1 MPMIST
7 RHRHPAF
14 TLIEL
19 LVVISVIALL
29 IGILLPSLGAARD
42 TARSIVC
49 QSRLRSLGQGQAFY
63 MSSNKDYYAGPNTS
77 GAKGQSF
84 TPDYNLGA
92 NVYYVGDQGST
103 TPTST
108 HDWISPTL
116 GDSMNLSVNR
126 AGRTQ
131 QIFNVMACPSAKYRN
146 NLLYGSA
153 TDKSHFTN
161 LINSTE
167 GFKQVSYLSPSAF
180 HYKPNE
186 QVAKSQKYREIGSP
200 SSIVLKYNEF
210 QTPVRINPRFQPRFD
225 LLGAQASSKILA
237 ADGTRYFE
245 AGQLDF
251 DIAPSP
257 GVFGSFTDP
266 GAIFHGST
274 AYGRNFAGAP
284 NNLLL
289 SIRHR
294 GEKLNAV
301 MFDGHAETLAKTRY
315 YEDASLWYPGGSVF
329 NGGGAATP
337 ESMKKYK
344 DGDFIN

>member
-1 MPMIST
+1 MQTRST
-7 RHRHPAF
+7 SRPAAF

-29 IGILLPSLGAARD
+29 IGILLPALGAARD

-49 QSRLRSLGQGQAFY
+49 QSRLRGLGQGQSFY
-63 MSSNKDYYAGPNTS
+63 MGSNKDYWAGPNTS

-84 TPDYNLGA
+84 TADFNLGA
-92 NVYYVGDQGST
+92 NVYYVGDQSPA

-116 GDSMNLSVNR
+116 GDSMNLSPNR

-131 QIFNVMACPSAKYRN
+131 QIFNVLACPSARFRN
-146 NLLYGSA
+146 NVLYGNA
-153 TDKSHFTN
+153 PDKSHFTN
-161 LINSTE
+161 LINSGE
-167 GFKQVSYLSPSAF
+167 GYKQTSYLSPSAF

-186 QVAKSQKYREIGSP
+186 TIAKAQRYKEPGSSVAVI
-200 SSIVLKYNEF
+200 LKYNEY
-210 QTPVRINPRFQPRFD
+210 QTPVQINPKFQPRFD
-225 LLGAQASSKILA
+225 LIGGQPASKILV
-237 ADGTRYFE
+237 ADGTRYYE
-245 AGQLDF
+245 SGQLDF
-251 DIAPSP
+251 DIAPAPSI
-257 GVFGSFTDP
+257 FGSFTDP
-266 GAIFHGST
+266 GALFHGST
-274 AYGRNFAGAP
+274 AYGRSFKEAP

-294 GEKLNAV
+294 GEKINAA
-301 MFDGHAETLAKTRY
+301 MFDGHVETLAKTRY
-315 YEDASLWYPGGSVF
+315 YEDASLWYPGGSKF
-329 NGGGAATP
+329 NGGGSATP